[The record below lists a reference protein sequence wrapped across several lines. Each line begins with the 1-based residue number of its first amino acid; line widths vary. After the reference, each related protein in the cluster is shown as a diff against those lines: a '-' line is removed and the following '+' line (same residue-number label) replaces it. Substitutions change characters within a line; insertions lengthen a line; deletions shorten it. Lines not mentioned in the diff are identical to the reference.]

1 MLFRDGVEAE
11 NAAKA
16 CGAAD
21 FLQGRMELGGRVGH
35 EIKEEL
41 IDPGRA
47 MNGAA
52 FDFHQIDAVTGK
64 RLERGKERAGFVRKT
79 ECDGHF

>member
-41 IDPGRA
+41 I
-47 MNGAA
+47 
-52 FDFHQIDAVTGK
+52 
-64 RLERGKERAGFVRKT
+64 RL
-79 ECDGHF
+79 